1 MKTDNRPRIYYGY
14 IVVAVACFILVITQG
29 TFFSFSVFFKPLSGD
44 FGWTRAMTSG
54 AFSLC
59 SILSGLFLMV
69 TGRLNDRIGPR
80 FVMTVGVLF
89 LGSGYLL
96 MSRIGV
102 LWQLYI
108 FYGVLIAIGLSGG
121 FTPLTS
127 TVSRWFV
134 KRRSLMTGIVAAG
147 TGIGTLIIP
156 PLANWLIITYD
167 WRQSYVIIG
176 IGTIAILI
184 VAAQFLRRDP
194 SQVGQLPDGE
204 REAKVDDTGSQSMGL
219 SFSETTHKA
228 QFWMLVM
235 SKVSSGFCTM
245 VVMVHIIPHA
255 TDFGI
260 SATKAASIIA
270 IIGGAGIIGRIMMG
284 SVGDRIG
291 NKKALSTCIILVA
304 LAFTLILSTKGLWV
318 FYLFAAIFG
327 FAYGGA
333 ATMTAPLVA
342 DLFGLRSHGAI
353 YGSIGFGL
361 CLGNAAGPVVAGQ
374 IFDVTGSYQLAFL
387 TCIILSIIA
396 LVLVLFLRPTIQQN
410 GETGV
415 NK

>member
-1 MKTDNRPRIYYGY
+1 
-14 IVVAVACFILVITQG
+14 
-29 TFFSFSVFFKPLSGD
+29 
-44 FGWTRAMTSG
+44 
-54 AFSLC
+54 
-59 SILSGLFLMV
+59 
-69 TGRLNDRIGPR
+69 
-80 FVMTVGVLF
+80 MTVGVLF

-96 MSRIGV
+96 MSKIGV

-108 FYGVLIAIGLSGG
+108 FYGVLIALGLSCG

-147 TGIGTLIIP
+147 TGIGTLTIP

-167 WRQSYVIIG
+167 WRQSYVIVGTG
-176 IGTIAILI
+176 IIAILL

-194 SQVGQLPDGE
+194 SQVGQFPDGE
-204 REAKVDDTGSQSMGL
+204 RGAKVDDTGSKSMGL
-219 SFSETTHKA
+219 SFSETIRTA

-235 SKVSSGFCTM
+235 SKLCSGFCTM
-245 VVMVHIIPHA
+245 VVMVHIVPHA

-260 SATKAASIIA
+260 SATIAASIIA
-270 IIGGAGIIGRIMMG
+270 VIGGVGIVGRIMMG
-284 SVGDRIG
+284 IVGDRIG
-291 NKKALSTCIILVA
+291 NKKAAAACIILVA

-333 ATMTAPLVA
+333 ATLTAPLVA
-342 DLFGLRSHGAI
+342 DLFGVRSHGAI

-361 CLGNAAGPVVAGQ
+361 CLGNAAGPVLAGR
-374 IFDVTGSYQLAFL
+374 IFDVTGSYHLAFL
-387 TCIILSIIA
+387 ICIILSIIA
-396 LVLVLFLRPTIQQN
+396 LVLVLLLKPTGKGN
-410 GETGV
+410 RESNSV
-415 NK
+415 NEES